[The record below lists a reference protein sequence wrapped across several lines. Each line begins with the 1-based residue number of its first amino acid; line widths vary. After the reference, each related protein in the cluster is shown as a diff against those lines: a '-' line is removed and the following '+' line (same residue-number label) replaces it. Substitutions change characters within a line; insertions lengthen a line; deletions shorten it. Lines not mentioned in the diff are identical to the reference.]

1 LSPQPASANTAAAI
15 KMTNAFFL
23 IILLLSAAA
32 PLLIRFCLHYTMSF
46 KNRKAPLHKIWFF
59 MLKND
64 IVSSYNNVILYQSSE
79 IVDDY
84 PLPFQERCVTI
95 GLTC

>member
-1 LSPQPASANTAAAI
+1 
-15 KMTNAFFL
+15 
-23 IILLLSAAA
+23 
-32 PLLIRFCLHYTMSF
+32 
-46 KNRKAPLHKIWFF
+46 